1 MALAWF
7 LGTVVEACV
16 AGALVGV
23 IVKE

>member
-7 LGTVVEACV
+7 LGTVVEACA